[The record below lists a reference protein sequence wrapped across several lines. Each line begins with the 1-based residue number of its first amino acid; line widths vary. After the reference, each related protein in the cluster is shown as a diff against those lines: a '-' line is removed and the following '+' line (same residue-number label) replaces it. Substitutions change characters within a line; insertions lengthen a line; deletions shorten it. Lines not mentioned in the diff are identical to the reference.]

1 MKVIDLIDKLNSI
14 GFDDNTEISFSCVNG
29 ELGEWHDI
37 PFKQFNYGEDLTVE
51 PYKKDIID
59 IEVDMDSVVEYTNE
73 KVKARTFKL
82 KGRLISE
89 INEWI

>member
-1 MKVIDLIDKLNSI
+1 MKVIDLINKLNSI

-37 PFKQFNYGEDLTVE
+37 PFKQLNYGEDLTGE

-73 KVKARTFKL
+73 KVRARTLEMKE
-82 KGRLISE
+82 RLFSE
-89 INEWI
+89 IDKWI